1 MYFSL
6 LKIDT
11 KSFPMIHISFQLQ
24 KLCFHLHL
32 CNSKKN
38 KAPHRLVLKL
48 MNLIISEEILPETS
62 DTV

>member
-24 KLCFHLHL
+24 KLCFHL
-32 CNSKKN
+32 CNSKK
-38 KAPHRLVLKL
+38 KQHSPHRLVLKL
-48 MNLIISEEILPETS
+48 VNLIISEEILPETA